1 MELAMATQPVTQ
13 ITEEEY
19 LRLERAA
26 EYRSE
31 FIGGEIFAMP
41 GGSFRHS
48 ELTVNWS
55 AELRSKVRGRSYRVY
70 SPDARVR
77 TPSTGSYVYPDI
89 TVVRGKPVAHAGS
102 DDILTN
108 PTVIV
113 EVLSPSTSDYDH
125 GKKFDLYREI
135 PSLSEY
141 VMVHPDAVRVDHF
154 VRQPDGSWIFR
165 EYRGEDST
173 ILLNSIDCAIRLG
186 DVYADLPK

>member
-26 EYRSE
+26 EYKSE
-31 FIGGEIFAMP
+31 FVGGEVFAMP

-48 ELTVNWS
+48 ELIVNWS
-55 AELRSKVRGRSYRVY
+55 AELRSKVRGRGYRVY
-70 SPDARVR
+70 SSDARVR
-77 TPSTGSYVYPDI
+77 TPSTGSYVYPDVS
-89 TVVRGKPVAHAGS
+89 VVRGEPIPYADS

-108 PTVIV
+108 PAVVV
-113 EVLSPSTSDYDH
+113 EVLSPSTSNYDR

-141 VMVHPDAVRVDHF
+141 VLVHTDAVKVDHF
-154 VRQPDGSWIFR
+154 VRQQDGSWIFR

-186 DVYADLPK
+186 DVYTDLPN

>member
-1 MELAMATQPVTQ
+1 MELAMATQPVTK

-31 FIGGEIFAMP
+31 FVGGEIFAMP

-48 ELTVNWS
+48 VLAAKWITDFNVRLQGQSCTVFS
-55 AELRSKVRGRSYRVY
+55 SDV
-70 SPDARVR
+70 RVR
-77 TPSTGSYVYPDI
+77 TPSTGSYVYPDVS
-89 TVVRGKPVAHAGS
+89 VVRGKPIARAGS

-135 PSLSEY
+135 PSLNEY
-141 VMVHPDAVRVDHF
+141 VLVHADEVQVDHF
-154 VRQPDGSWIFR
+154 VRQPDSSWIFR

-173 ILLNSIDCAIRLG
+173 ISLNSINCAIRLG
-186 DVYADLPK
+186 DAYADLPK